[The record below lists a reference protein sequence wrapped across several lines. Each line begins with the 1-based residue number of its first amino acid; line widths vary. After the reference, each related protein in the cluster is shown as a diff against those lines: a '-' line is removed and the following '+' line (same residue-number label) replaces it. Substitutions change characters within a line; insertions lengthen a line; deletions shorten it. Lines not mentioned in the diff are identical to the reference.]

1 MDPLLC
7 NWDPASF
14 LIFSDNVFGPLIYYS
29 HFFALI
35 PSFIVGLIIFL
46 KDKKALINRI
56 LFFITTAFSLWAF
69 LDLVLWANE
78 RPNLQMFVWSVINI
92 IEPIIYAACLYFV
105 YVFIE
110 KKDIDFGQKLMMGLL
125 ILPILVLSSTKY
137 ALVGF
142 DLSNCNR
149 EVTEGPVA
157 IYGYL
162 VEIVF
167 VVLTLIFSVE
177 KFLRSKI
184 VEERRQIVL
193 ITAGIGLFLTSLSLG
208 NIVGSFTDNWTI
220 AQYGLFGMP
229 IFLVLLSYMVVR
241 FKTFNLQVIG
251 AQILVF
257 ALGFLVFAIL
267 FIRKIEN
274 VRIVVIFTLVAVG
287 ILGYSLVRS
296 VKKEVEQR
304 EEIAVLA
311 EDVKRAYVIEK
322 RAKEEIEKLDK
333 FKDQF
338 LMTTQHNLRT
348 PLTSM
353 MGYSDLL
360 LKGVFGK
367 QNKKTIE
374 VIQKFQTL
382 TQGMIKMVNDFL
394 NMAQFQLGR
403 DVLTF
408 KPGVDL
414 SPLLQEIITEL
425 EFKAK
430 TKGIYLKMEKPDS
443 IPVITADREKL
454 KAALFNV
461 IDNAVKYTPKGGVSV
476 LVEKV
481 TNVIKI
487 VVADTGIGIPS
498 AEIKN
503 LFDSMFSRGEQAKK
517 LDTVGSGVGLYLS
530 AQIIKAHKGR
540 VWVESG
546 NSGSTFYI
554 ELPLVFPQVEV
565 QKNPS

>member
-1 MDPLLC
+1 M
-7 NWDPASF
+7 
-14 LIFSDNVFGPLIYYS
+14 
-29 HFFALI
+29 
-35 PSFIVGLIIFL
+35 
-46 KDKKALINRI
+46 
-56 LFFITTAFSLWAF
+56 
-69 LDLVLWANE
+69 DLVLWANE
-78 RPNLQMFVWSVINI
+78 KSNLQMFVWSTINV
-92 IEPIIYAACLYFV
+92 IEPMIYAACLYFI
-105 YVFIE
+105 YVFLE
-110 KKDIDFGQKLMMGLL
+110 KEDLSFNKKFIIALLMTPVLL
-125 ILPILVLSSTKY
+125 LASTKY

-157 IYGYL
+157 LYGYII
-162 VEIVF
+162 EIINVIGILF
-167 VVLTLIFSVE
+167 FAVRKFLSTKALEEKKQVLLITSGVVL
-177 KFLRSKI
+177 FL
-184 VEERRQIVL
+184 VL
-193 ITAGIGLFLTSLSLG
+193 LSLG
-208 NIVGSFTDNWTI
+208 NIVGSFTDDWVI

-229 IFLVLLSYMVVR
+229 IFLIFLSYMVVK
-241 FKTFNLQVIG
+241 FQTFNIKVVG
-251 AQILVF
+251 AQILVA
-257 ALGFLVFAIL
+257 ALVFLVFAIL

-274 VRIVVIFTLVAVG
+274 VRIVVIFTLAAVG

-304 EEIAVLA
+304 EEIATLA

-322 RAKEEIEKLDK
+322 RAKEEIERLDK

-374 VIQKFQTL
+374 VIGKFQTL

-403 DVLTF
+403 DVLAF
-408 KPGVDL
+408 KPGIDL
-414 SPLLQEIITEL
+414 SPILQEIMTEL

-430 TKGIYLKMEKPDS
+430 TKKIYLKMEKPETLPT
-443 IPVITADREKL
+443 INADREKL

-461 IDNAVKYTPKGGVSV
+461 IDNAVKYTVKGGVSV
-476 LVEKV
+476 AVENNA
-481 TNVIKI
+481 TSIKI
-487 VVADTGIGIPS
+487 VVSDTGIGIPK
-498 AEIKN
+498 EEMKN
-503 LFDSMFSRGEQAKK
+503 LFDSMFSRGEQAKR

-530 AQIIKAHKGR
+530 AQIVKAHKGR

-546 NSGSTFYI
+546 SEGSTFYI
-554 ELPLVFPQVEV
+554 ELPVTV
-565 QKNPS
+565 

>member
-7 NWDPASF
+7 NWDSASF

-35 PSFIVGLIIFL
+35 PSLIVGWIIFS
-46 KDKKALINRI
+46 KDTKALINRI
-56 LFFITTAFSLWAF
+56 FFFITTAFSLWVF
-69 LDLVLWANE
+69 MDLVLWANE
-78 RPNLQMFVWSVINI
+78 KSNLQMFVWSTINV
-92 IEPIIYAACLYFV
+92 IEPMIYAACLYFI
-105 YVFIE
+105 YVFLE
-110 KKDIDFGQKLMMGLL
+110 KEDLSFNKKFIIALLMTPVLL
-125 ILPILVLSSTKY
+125 LASTKY

-157 IYGYL
+157 LYGYII
-162 VEIVF
+162 EIIYVIGILF
-167 VVLTLIFSVE
+167 FAVRKFLSTKALEEKKQVLLITSGVVL
-177 KFLRSKI
+177 FL
-184 VEERRQIVL
+184 VL
-193 ITAGIGLFLTSLSLG
+193 LSLG
-208 NIVGSFTDNWTI
+208 NIVGSFTDDWVI

-229 IFLVLLSYMVVR
+229 IFLIFLSYMVVK
-241 FKTFNLQVIG
+241 FQTFNIKVVG
-251 AQILVF
+251 AQILVA
-257 ALGFLVFAIL
+257 ALVFLVFAIL

-274 VRIVVIFTLVAVG
+274 VRIVVIFTLAAVG

-304 EEIAVLA
+304 EEIATLA

-322 RAKEEIEKLDK
+322 RAKEEIERLDK

-374 VIQKFQTL
+374 VIGKFQTL

-403 DVLTF
+403 DVLAF
-408 KPGVDL
+408 KPGIDL
-414 SPLLQEIITEL
+414 SPILQEIMTEL

-430 TKGIYLKMEKPDS
+430 TKKIYLKMEKPETLPT
-443 IPVITADREKL
+443 INADREKL

-461 IDNAVKYTPKGGVSV
+461 IDNAVKYTVKGGVSV
-476 LVEKV
+476 AVENNA
-481 TNVIKI
+481 TSIKI
-487 VVADTGIGIPS
+487 VVSDTGIGIPK
-498 AEIKN
+498 EEMKN
-503 LFDSMFSRGEQAKK
+503 LFDSMFSRGEQAKR

-530 AQIIKAHKGR
+530 AQIVKAHKGR

-546 NSGSTFYI
+546 SEGSTFYI
-554 ELPLVFPQVEV
+554 ELPVTV
-565 QKNPS
+565 